1 MKVNDT
7 PENKTLSEKAMGAFS
22 RIKDAFGG
30 VGRMF
35 DKKKEVE
42 PIDENKKELFT
53 TLSSDQVSP
62 LRKGETVSNIAT
74 KIYSLVG
81 KEGKEE
87 LKEYKSEKEELRQF
101 EKLKEKRH
109 KEIINALLGKGKFK
123 SKIKEPKL
131 EVPKIEKPKVPS
143 KPPVPPT
150 PTPAPRVPTPPP
162 PAPRVPTPTPAPR
175 VPAPTPPAPRVPT
188 PPPPAP
194 RVPTPPPPTP
204 GRPPAPKVERA
215 PKVEPT
221 KPTLPLPKLGT
232 PSGNKAALIA
242 SLTAAG
248 YSEIARANILANVQE
263 ESNFIPRSEELEK
276 YSAKTLYRL
285 YGPLGVSGG
294 QPSNGKNKVRFQT
307 LDEAQNVVNQGPE
320 AVGDVIY
327 GGRLGNN
334 QTGDGYKYRGRGFIQ
349 ITGKENYEK
358 IGKVIGID
366 LVNNP
371 DLANQPDIA
380 AKIIPAYL
388 SMKIK
393 KPEDLENIEKINIAV
408 GSASEKSKEKRK
420 KLAEQYKSEL
430 SSGDNLSDASIQNAT
445 MKNNLNGQQSPVIV
459 NNNTNINSI
468 DNTVTTPMQ
477 ANDDSSPYINRNK
490 R

>member
-87 LKEYKSEKEELRQF
+87 VKEYKSEKEELKQF

-150 PTPAPRVPTPPP
+150 PT
-162 PAPRVPTPTPAPR
+162 
-175 VPAPTPPAPRVPT
+175 PAPRVPT

-334 QTGDGYKYRGRGFIQ
+334 QNGDGYKYRGRGFIQ

-430 SSGDNLSDASIQNAT
+430 SSGDNLSDTSIQNAT

-477 ANDDSSPYINRNK
+477 ANDDSSPYVNRNK